1 MIETLSNWSNS
12 LLFAAI
18 VVYAVAFVCFTF
30 DIALRGSK
38 QQKASAATSAA
49 GATARKRELV
59 GAAVG
64 ADAAGM
70 VSAAEGSA
78 DAVTRSA
85 GISSSIHGTDRGV
98 FATRAKGEGTASVAR
113 EEFRDKNA
121 TKLLPYAMI
130 ATAIGFVLHLAA
142 TVLLGIAAGR
152 VPWSNMYEFSMTA
165 TLIVTGVFLAVQAWQ
180 DLRFL
185 GSFVTG
191 LVTLSLGIASL
202 GFYVEVVPLQP
213 ALQSWWLV
221 VHVFVASLSTGL
233 LALGCGLSILQLLQ
247 QRRQLK
253 VRGGAAAGGP
263 LTALPGAVRLE
274 DLAFRLNVI
283 GFIFWTFT
291 LVAGSIWAEAAWGRY
306 WGWDTKE
313 VWTLIIWIVYAGYLH
328 ARATHGWRGSPS
340 AWLSIIG
347 FGTVLFN
354 FGIVNVF
361 FKGLHAYSGL

>member
-1 MIETLSNWSNS
+1 MIETLSNWSNT
-12 LLFAAI
+12 LIFAAI
-18 VVYAVAFVCFTF
+18 VVYATAFVLFTF
-30 DIALRGSK
+30 DISLRG
-38 QQKASAATSAA
+38 ASRTAAAQVTSAA

-59 GAAVG
+59 GAAAGGGVVTAEPEHEAV
-64 ADAAGM
+64 ADF
-70 VSAAEGSA
+70 
-78 DAVTRSA
+78 
-85 GISSSIHGTDRGV
+85 GITSSIQGSDRGV
-98 FATRAKGEGTASVAR
+98 FATRPKGEVVGKPASVDR
-113 EEFRDKNA
+113 QHRDVHA
-121 TKLLPYAMI
+121 TKLLPFAMA
-130 ATAIGFVLHLAA
+130 ATSAAFVLHLAA
-142 TVLLGIAAGR
+142 TILHGIAAGR

-165 TLIVTGVFLAVQAWQ
+165 TLIVTAVFLGAQLWQ

-185 GSFVTG
+185 GAFVTG

-202 GFYVEVVPLQP
+202 GFYVEIVPLQP

-221 VHVFVASLSTGL
+221 VHVFVASLATGL

-247 QRRQLK
+247 QRRQT
-253 VRGGAAAGGP
+253 RMRAGAASAGP
-263 LTALPGAVRLE
+263 LTVLPGAERLE
-274 DLAFRLNVI
+274 DLAFRVNVM

>member
-1 MIETLSNWSNS
+1 MIETLSNRSNT

-18 VVYAVAFVCFTF
+18 VVYAVAFVLFTF
-30 DIALRGSK
+30 DIAMRGATRAAAAQSK
-38 QQKASAATSAA
+38 SAA
-49 GATARKRELV
+49 GATVRERELV
-59 GAAVG
+59 GAGVG
-64 ADAAGM
+64 TGASAGVSDA
-70 VSAAEGSA
+70 SAA
-78 DAVTRSA
+78 DL
-85 GISSSIHGTDRGV
+85 GISSSIRGTDRGA
-98 FATRAKGEGTASVAR
+98 FATRAKVEPAAGGMSAR
-113 EEFRDKNA
+113 YEFRDTNA
-121 TKLLPYAMI
+121 TKLLPFAMFAI
-130 ATAIGFVLHLAA
+130 AVAFVLHLAA
-142 TVLLGIAAGR
+142 TILLGVAAGR
-152 VPWSNMYEFSMTA
+152 VPWSNMYEFSLTS
-165 TLIVTGVFLAVQAWQ
+165 TLIVTAVFLGSQLWQ

-185 GSFVTG
+185 GAFVTG

-221 VHVFVASLSTGL
+221 VHVFVASLATGL

-247 QRRQLK
+247 QRRARQ
-253 VRGGAAAGGP
+253 VRGGESTSGP
-263 LTALPGAVRLE
+263 LTALPGAERLE
-274 DLAFRLNVI
+274 DLAFRVNVM

-291 LVAGSIWAEAAWGRY
+291 LVAGAIWADAAWGRY

-354 FGIVNVF
+354 FGVVNVF